1 MKLLI
6 RSFLILLISI
16 TLLSTTYFASQTLP
30 SLKSKSTLN
39 IFVWGDMFPEEVF
52 KKFEKETDIHLVVN
66 FYTSNE
72 ELIVKLEN
80 SKGSGYDIVFPSD
93 YGVTSLIE
101 KGLLKPLDKCKLQF
115 LDRIEPYLL
124 NQAFDTNN
132 TYSTPYNW
140 EVYGITQELTKTSNS
155 FIPSLSL
162 LFEGKGKVVMTDD
175 PVEAID
181 FAAHYL
187 YGYKKILKPHEEY
200 EVIKLLKTQ
209 KNRVEAYTDN
219 RVQYM
224 ITSNKDCPTALMRVS
239 FFWKHYN
246 ELSHLQI
253 HLPKEGVFT
262 TIETVAISAN
272 SKNLDAAYK
281 FINYIYRPEIMAA
294 SLSESP
300 LFPACKDV
308 LPLTPFAEIPRYQQ
322 LFEEIKSRDDLYFT
336 HYLILKERY
345 RPAWVEIKS

>member
-6 RSFLILLISI
+6 RSFFILLMTIA
-16 TLLSTTYFASQTLP
+16 LLSSTYFVSQTFT
-30 SLKSKSTLN
+30 SAKSKTTLN

-52 KKFEKETDIHLVVN
+52 KQFEKETGIHLVTN

-80 SKGSGYDIVFPSD
+80 SKGSDYDLVFPSD
-93 YGVTSLIE
+93 YGVISLIE
-101 KGLLKPLDKCKLQF
+101 KGLLKPLDKSKLQF
-115 LDRIEPYLL
+115 LDRIEPYLM
-124 NQAFDTNN
+124 NQAFDMSNI
-132 TYSTPYNW
+132 YSIPYNW
-140 EVYGITQELTKTSNS
+140 EVYGITEELTKACNS
-155 FIPSLSL
+155 FTPSLSL
-162 LFEGKGKVVMTDD
+162 LFEGTRKIVMTDD

-187 YGYKKILKPHEEY
+187 YGYKKSLKPHEEY
-200 EVIKLLKTQ
+200 EVIKLLKHQ
-209 KNRVEAYTDN
+209 KQRVEAYTDN

-281 FINYIYRPEIMAA
+281 FINYIYKPEIMAA
-294 SLSESP
+294 SLFESP
-300 LFPACKDV
+300 LFPACKDA
-308 LPLTPFAEIPRYQQ
+308 LPLTPFVEIPRYQE

-336 HYLILKERY
+336 HYLIPKERY